1 MFSNF
6 VIVLLLA
13 LVIIYLTKFM
23 VDVNNDDDDDDEG
36 FRVFNSNANIYESID
51 GIVPNKMLYFTPP
64 NSAQPDIDYQD
75 YLNEVSGYDAG
86 TRGYNNLTYATDVA
100 AGLDTN

>member
-6 VIVLLLA
+6 SIILLII
-13 LVIIYLTKFM
+13 LVVIYLTGFI
-23 VDVNNDDDDDDEG
+23 NNNES
-36 FRVFNSNANIYESID
+36 FRSINSNIYKSID
-51 GIVPNKMLYFTPP
+51 IVPSKMLHLTPP
-64 NSAQPDIDYQD
+64 NSTQPNVDYQD

-86 TRGYNNLTYATDVA
+86 TRGYNNPLFAIGVA

>member
-13 LVIIYLTKFM
+13 LVTIYLTKFFEGFEGF
-23 VDVNNDDDDDDEG
+23 EG
-36 FRVFNSNANIYESID
+36 FRVFNSNSNVYESID

-64 NSAQPDIDYQD
+64 NSTQPDIDYQD

-86 TRGYNNLTYATDVA
+86 TRGYNNLTYAADVA